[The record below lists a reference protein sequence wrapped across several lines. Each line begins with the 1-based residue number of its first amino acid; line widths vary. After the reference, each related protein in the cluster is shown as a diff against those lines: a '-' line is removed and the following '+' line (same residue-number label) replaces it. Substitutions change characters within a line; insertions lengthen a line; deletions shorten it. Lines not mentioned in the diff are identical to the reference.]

1 MIKLLA
7 ILQVKASKTMIK
19 KKIVKDDD
27 KQDHPKKVA
36 LHSFIFKNAMK
47 TFDDFKNKQKSV

>member
-36 LHSFIFKNAMK
+36 LHHLFLRM
-47 TFDDFKNKQKSV
+47 Q

>member
-1 MIKLLA
+1 
-7 ILQVKASKTMIK
+7 MIK